1 MAPQAGSKISP
12 FRTALGHR
20 ERSSGAGAPFRQMKK
35 STAPCCCTEQRAP
48 RALQPVASQLRETA
62 RRRVVVQSSVRG
74 RAVAPWQGARGLAPW
89 PGRSSTAPCFS
100 TRTAPEQPGSA
111 WQHGAVLL
119 CRAQRQP
126 ERNSPGA
133 VRCPARFSF
142 WALFGPFWPRRAP
155 RGARPPANCMS
166 TQGRGSKQGPVFL
179 SPAPLR
185 PWQGPGRFRKPA
197 DAKALF

>member
-1 MAPQAGSKISP
+1 
-12 FRTALGHR
+12 LLHR
-20 ERSSGAGAPFRQMKK
+20 ASRAQSAAARGQPAEGN
-35 STAPCCCTEQRAP
+35 STAPCCCAEQRAG
-48 RALQPVASQLRETA
+48 A
-62 RRRVVVQSSVRG
+62 RC
-74 RAVAPWQGARGLAPW
+74 RAVPWQGARGLAPW

-185 PWQGPGRFRKPA
+185 PWQGPAWPFQKASGCEGAVLERGRAPLARG
-197 DAKALF
+197 ALSA